1 MWLLGNKVCVG
12 GKHQDDHAY
21 MYHAFMH
28 PSLSFPPLRTA
39 FLAFCNH
46 SEARKLFVYLSSK
59 DEGEGGITVSATPP
73 RQLSDK
79 ALFFLK
85 CSHASKLSRESIGQD
100 VVYSECST
108 LPLGEQ
114 KLPRYEMP
122 LYAIYMSCIGGVF
135 IIYKIIVHKTYK
147 VASLLYR
154 AS

>member
-1 MWLLGNKVCVG
+1 MG
-12 GKHQDDHAY
+12 GVHTAVHVHVHVY
-21 MYHAFMH
+21 VPSILNMH
-28 PSLSFPPLRTA
+28 ISTISLSPLCPPPSRTA

-46 SEARKLFVYLSSK
+46 SESRKLFVYLSSK

-85 CSHASKLSRESIGQD
+85 CSHASKLSRESIGHD

-114 KLPRYEMP
+114 KLHNYVLHLRSLTSFYLMKIPAFT
-122 LYAIYMSCIGGVF
+122 LYHICM
-135 IIYKIIVHKTYK
+135 
-147 VASLLYR
+147 
-154 AS
+154 

>member
-1 MWLLGNKVCVG
+1 MVARQLIVWVEGLHVHVCVPLSTRHTL
-12 GKHQDDHAY
+12 KSNTL
-21 MYHAFMH
+21 
-28 PSLSFPPLRTA
+28 SLSSPPLSPKPSRTA

-46 SEARKLFVYLSSK
+46 SESRKLFVYLSSK

-108 LPLGEQ
+108 LPLGKQ
-114 KLPRYEMP
+114 KLTMYT
-122 LYAIYMSCIGGVF
+122 AAVKSS
-135 IIYKIIVHKTYK
+135 YKQF
-147 VASLLYR
+147 L
-154 AS
+154 